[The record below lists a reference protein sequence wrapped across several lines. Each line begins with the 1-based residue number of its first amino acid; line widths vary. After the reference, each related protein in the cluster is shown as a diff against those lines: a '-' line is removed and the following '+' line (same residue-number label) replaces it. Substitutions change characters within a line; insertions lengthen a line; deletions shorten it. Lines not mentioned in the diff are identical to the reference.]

1 MVDRGSAEAGR
12 PRTTIELEGD
22 RGFVIRRRFNGPA
35 RIVFDAWTKPELVRR
50 WWAPAALGVKFVS
63 CDADVRVG
71 GTYRY
76 VIESGPGQVM
86 AFAGTYRELTP
97 FTRLVHTQYFE
108 PTASGADPDDEPLIV
123 TVTFDERDG
132 RTDVVSRAVAPTPE
146 IRDAIIAS
154 GMEHG
159 VHATWDQLD
168 DMVATMG

>member
-1 MVDRGSAEAGR
+1 M
-12 PRTTIELEGD
+12 T
-22 RGFVIRRRFNGPA
+22 
-35 RIVFDAWTKPELVRR
+35 
-50 WWAPAALGVKFVS
+50 FVS

-76 VIESGPGQVM
+76 VIDSGPGQVM

-97 FTRLVHTQYFE
+97 FTRLVHTQFFE
-108 PTASGADPDDEPLIV
+108 PTAWERTPATNRSIV

-168 DMVATMG
+168 DLIGDDAVNAGIVNNLLKDTP